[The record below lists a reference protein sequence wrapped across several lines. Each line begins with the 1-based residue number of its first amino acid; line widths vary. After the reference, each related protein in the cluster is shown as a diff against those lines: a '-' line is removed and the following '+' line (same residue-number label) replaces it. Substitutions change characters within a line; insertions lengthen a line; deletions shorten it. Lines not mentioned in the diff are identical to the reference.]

1 MGGIRWPDLLNILRP
16 GGRYITSGA
25 IAGPIVEL
33 DLRILYLKDLTL
45 KGSTWQDVKAF
56 KNLISL
62 IEKNRIKPI
71 IAKTFELRDIIK
83 AQEMFLK
90 KDFIGKIVLTIPK
103 IISLKLYFKL
113 FFIIFCFKLLNW
125 NKNLYNN
132 SSQILTKG

>member
-1 MGGIRWPDLLNILRP
+1 MVIDLVGGIRWPDLLNILRP

-45 KGSTWQDVKAF
+45 RGSTWQDVKAF

-62 IEKNRIKPI
+62 IEKNQIKPI
-71 IAKTFELRDIIK
+71 IAKTFELQDIIK
-83 AQEMFLK
+83 AQQMFLQ

-103 IISLKLYFKL
+103 LKP
-113 FFIIFCFKLLNW
+113 
-125 NKNLYNN
+125 
-132 SSQILTKG
+132 

>member
-1 MGGIRWPDLLNILRP
+1 MVIDLVGGIRWPDLLNILRP

-45 KGSTWQDVKAF
+45 GVARGKMSRLL
-56 KNLISL
+56 NLISL

-83 AQEMFLK
+83 STRNVFK
-90 KDFIGKIVLTIPK
+90 KGFHR
-103 IISLKLYFKL
+103 
-113 FFIIFCFKLLNW
+113 
-125 NKNLYNN
+125 
-132 SSQILTKG
+132 